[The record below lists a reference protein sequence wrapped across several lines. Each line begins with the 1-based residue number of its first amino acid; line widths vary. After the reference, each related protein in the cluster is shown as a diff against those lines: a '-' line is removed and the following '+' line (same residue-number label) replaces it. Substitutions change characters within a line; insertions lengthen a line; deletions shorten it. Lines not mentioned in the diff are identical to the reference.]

1 MEQPATM
8 SLTNEQNRQI
18 QEIIADQRLRLRNFI
33 RRYVPIEAD
42 VEDLLQEV
50 FLRAIEA
57 YRLPEPVEQWGAWM
71 FRVAR
76 NRIVDFFRRRRV
88 RGTDATAAASHESEA
103 RRPEDELPSREAGP
117 AEAYAR
123 AVLQTEL
130 EEALDE
136 LPAEQREAF
145 VAHEIEG
152 LSFKEISARTGV
164 SVNTLIS
171 RKHYAVLHLRR
182 RLSDIY
188 EEFANKG
195 ED

>member
-1 MEQPATM
+1 MEQSVSM
-8 SLTNEQNRQI
+8 SLTTEQNRQI
-18 QEIIADQRLRLRNFI
+18 TEIIAEQRLRLRNFI
-33 RRYVPIEAD
+33 RGYVPVEAD
-42 VEDLLQEV
+42 VEDLLQDV

-76 NRIVDFFRRRRV
+76 NRIVDFFRRRQV
-88 RGTDATAAASHESEA
+88 RGTEANAATSEEGDA
-103 RRPEDELPSREAGP
+103 RRPEDDLPSREAGP
-117 AEAYAR
+117 AEAYAQ

-130 EEALDE
+130 FEALDE

-152 LSFKEISARTGV
+152 LSFKQISAHTGV

-182 RLSDIY
+182 RLRDIY
-188 EEFANKG
+188 DEFVDKNS
-195 ED
+195 

>member
-1 MEQPATM
+1 MEQSVSM
-8 SLTNEQNRQI
+8 SLTTEQSRQI
-18 QEIIADQRLRLRNFI
+18 TEIIAEQRLRLRNFI
-33 RRYVPIEAD
+33 RGYVPTEAD
-42 VEDLLQEV
+42 VEDLLQDV

-88 RGTDATAAASHESEA
+88 RGTEASAATSDEGEG
-103 RRPEDELPSREAGP
+103 RRPEDDLPSRDAGP
-117 AEAYAR
+117 AEAYAQ

-130 EEALDE
+130 IEALDE
-136 LPAEQREAF
+136 LPAEQREVF
-145 VAHEIEG
+145 MAHEIEG
-152 LSFKEISARTGV
+152 LSFKEISARSGV

-182 RLSDIY
+182 RLRDIY
-188 EEFANKG
+188 EEFVKEG

>member
-1 MEQPATM
+1 
-8 SLTNEQNRQI
+8 
-18 QEIIADQRLRLRNFI
+18 
-33 RRYVPIEAD
+33 
-42 VEDLLQEV
+42 
-50 FLRAIEA
+50 
-57 YRLPEPVEQWGAWM
+57 M

-88 RGTDATAAASHESEA
+88 RGTETNAAATDDGDA
-103 RRPEDELPSREAGP
+103 RRPEDDLPSRDAGP
-117 AEAYAR
+117 AEAYAQ

-130 EEALDE
+130 VEALDE

-182 RLSDIY
+182 RLKDIY
-188 EEFANKG
+188 EEFVN
-195 ED
+195 ENS

>member
-1 MEQPATM
+1 MEQPVSMT
-8 SLTNEQNRQI
+8 LKVEQNRQI
-18 QEIIADQRLRLRNFI
+18 AEIIANERQRLRNFI
-33 RRYVPIEAD
+33 RTSLPIEAD

-76 NRIVDFFRRRRV
+76 NRIVDYFRRKRV
-88 RGTDATAAASHESEA
+88 RGVEA
-103 RRPEDELPSREAGP
+103 KPTVDEEGTERRPEDNLPSRDSGP
-117 AEAYAR
+117 AEAYAQS
-123 AVLQTEL
+123 VLRVEL

-136 LPAEQREAF
+136 LPGEQREVF
-145 VAHEIEG
+145 VAHELEG

-164 SVNTLIS
+164 GVNTLIS

-182 RLSDIY
+182 RLKEIHD
-188 EEFANKG
+188 EFRKTG
-195 ED
+195 EN

>member
-1 MEQPATM
+1 MEQPA
-8 SLTNEQNRQI
+8 SLMVDQNRQI
-18 QEIIADQRLRLRNFI
+18 AEIIANERHRLRNFV
-33 RRYVPIEAD
+33 RRSLPVEAD

-50 FLRAIEA
+50 FLRAVEA

-76 NRIVDFFRRRRV
+76 NRIVDYFRRKRV
-88 RGTDATAAASHESEA
+88 RGVAAEPTVDEEGVE
-103 RRPEDELPSREAGP
+103 RRPEDNLPSRDLGP
-117 AEAYAR
+117 AEDYAQ
-123 AVLQTEL
+123 AVLRAEL

-136 LPAEQREAF
+136 LPDEQREVF
-145 VAHEIEG
+145 VAHELEG

-182 RLSDIY
+182 RLKDIHD
-188 EEFANKG
+188 EFVETG

>member
-1 MEQPATM
+1 MEQPVSM
-8 SLTNEQNRQI
+8 SLTTEQNRQI
-18 QEIIADQRLRLRNFI
+18 SEIIAGQRLRLRNFI
-33 RRYVPIEAD
+33 RRHVPTEAD
-42 VEDLLQEV
+42 VEDLLQDV
-50 FLRAIEA
+50 FLQAIES

-76 NRIVDFFRRRRV
+76 NRVVDFFRRRRA
-88 RGTDATAAASHESEA
+88 RGTEGNAAANGDDAA
-103 RRPEDELPSREAGP
+103 RWPEDDLPSREAGP
-117 AEAYAR
+117 TEAYAR

-130 EEALDE
+130 DEALDE

-164 SVNTLIS
+164 SVNTLLS

-188 EEFANKG
+188 EEFVNKG

>member
-1 MEQPATM
+1 MEQPVSMT
-8 SLTNEQNRQI
+8 LTTEQNRQI
-18 QEIIADQRLRLRNFI
+18 QEIIAEQRSRLRNFI
-33 RRYVPIEAD
+33 RQYVPIEAD
-42 VEDLLQEV
+42 VEDLLQDV
-50 FLRAIEA
+50 FLRAVEA

-88 RGTDATAAASHESEA
+88 RGNEASATSSDEGEA
-103 RRPEDELPSREAGP
+103 RRAEDELPSRDAGP
-117 AEAYAR
+117 AKAYAQ

-130 EEALDE
+130 LEALDE

-152 LSFKEISARTGV
+152 LSFKELSAATGV

-182 RLSDIY
+182 RLKDIY
-188 EEFANKG
+188 DEFVNEG
-195 ED
+195 DD

>member
-1 MEQPATM
+1 MEQPVSM
-8 SLTNEQNRQI
+8 SLTTEQNRQI
-18 QEIIADQRLRLRNFI
+18 QEIIAGQRLRLRNFI
-33 RRYVPIEAD
+33 RRYVPAEAD

-76 NRIVDFFRRRRV
+76 NGIVDFFRRRRV
-88 RGTDATAAASHESEA
+88 RGTEATVAASNEGEG
-103 RRPEDELPSREAGP
+103 RRAEDELPSREAGP

-123 AVLQTEL
+123 AVLHAEL
-130 EEALDE
+130 LEALDE
-136 LPAEQREAF
+136 LSVEQREAF

-164 SVNTLIS
+164 SVNTLLS

-188 EEFANKG
+188 EEFVNKG

>member
-88 RGTDATAAASHESEA
+88 RGTDATAPVNHESEA
-103 RRPEDELPSREAGP
+103 RRPEDELPSRQAGP
-117 AEAYAR
+117 AEAYAQ

-130 EEALDE
+130 A
-136 LPAEQREAF
+136 
-145 VAHEIEG
+145 
-152 LSFKEISARTGV
+152 
-164 SVNTLIS
+164 
-171 RKHYAVLHLRR
+171 
-182 RLSDIY
+182 
-188 EEFANKG
+188 
-195 ED
+195 

>member
-8 SLTNEQNRQI
+8 SLTTEQNRQI
-18 QEIIADQRLRLRNFI
+18 SEIIAEQRLRLRNFI
-33 RRYVPIEAD
+33 RQYVPTEAD
-42 VEDLLQEV
+42 VEDLLQDV
-50 FLRAIEA
+50 FLRVIEA

-76 NRIVDFFRRRRV
+76 NRIVDFFRRRQV
-88 RGTDATAAASHESEA
+88 RGTEANAAANDEGDT
-103 RRPEDELPSREAGP
+103 RRTEDDLPSRQAGP
-117 AEAYAR
+117 AEAYAQ

-130 EEALDE
+130 EDALDE

-145 VAHEIEG
+145 EAHEIEG
-152 LSFKEISARTGV
+152 LSFKEISARSGV

-182 RLSDIY
+182 RLRDIY
-188 EEFANKG
+188 EEFVNKNS
-195 ED
+195 